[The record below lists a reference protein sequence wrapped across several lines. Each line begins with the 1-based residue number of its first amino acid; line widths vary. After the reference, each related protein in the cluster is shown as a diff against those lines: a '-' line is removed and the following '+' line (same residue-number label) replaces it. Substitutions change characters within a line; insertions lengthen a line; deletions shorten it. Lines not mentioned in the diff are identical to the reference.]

1 MNDEINNVDIIEYI
15 ISEECKGLRADQAIA
30 NENIQ
35 FSRSLVQKWIKKG
48 NITVNNKIIKPKDI
62 LSENDKVTIIPEENI
77 NSNFIKPEEIFIK
90 VEYEDKDLVVVNKDI
105 NTVSHP
111 GAGNTSGTLANG
123 LAYKYPELVNL
134 PRSGLIHRLDKD
146 TSGLLIV
153 ARSIESYMI
162 LIKKMQN
169 KEIKR
174 RYIAFVNGQLMKNGQ
189 INQPISRHRI
199 DRKKM
204 AVNPLGKE
212 AITDYEVIK
221 NYKYASKVRL
231 KLHTGRTHQIRVHMQ
246 YLGYPIIGDKTYGLK
261 IDKNNKIDIL
271 KEFSRQALHAE
282 ELQFIHP
289 RNGQDINIKS
299 EVPKD
304 LKELEEALDV

>member
-90 VEYEDKDLVVVNKDI
+90 VEYEDKDLIVVNKDI
-105 NTVSHP
+105 NIVSHP

-204 AVNPLGKE
+204 AVNPSGKE

-261 IDKNNKIDIL
+261 VDKNNKIDIL

>member
-62 LSENDKVTIIPEENI
+62 LSENDKVTIIPEENN
-77 NSNFIKPEEIFIK
+77 NSNFIKPEEILIK
-90 VEYEDKDLVVVNKDI
+90 VEYEDKDLIVVNKDI
-105 NTVSHP
+105 NIVSHP

-204 AVNPLGKE
+204 AVNPSG
-212 AITDYEVIK
+212 
-221 NYKYASKVRL
+221 
-231 KLHTGRTHQIRVHMQ
+231 
-246 YLGYPIIGDKTYGLK
+246 
-261 IDKNNKIDIL
+261 
-271 KEFSRQALHAE
+271 
-282 ELQFIHP
+282 
-289 RNGQDINIKS
+289 
-299 EVPKD
+299 
-304 LKELEEALDV
+304 

>member
-30 NENIQ
+30 NQNMQ

-77 NSNFIKPEEIFIK
+77 NPNFIKPEEISIK
-90 VEYEDKDLVVVNKDI
+90 VEYEDKDLIVVDKGI
-105 NTVSHP
+105 NIVSHP
-111 GAGNTSGTLANG
+111 GAGNTCGILANG

-174 RYIAFVNGQLMKNGQ
+174 RYIAFVYGQLMKNGQ

-199 DRKKM
+199 DRRKM
-204 AVNPLGKE
+204 AISPSGKE
-212 AITDYEVIK
+212 SITDYEVIK

-231 KLHTGRTHQIRVHMQ
+231 KLHTGRTHQIRVHLQ
-246 YLGYPIIGDKTYGLK
+246 YLGYPIIGDKIYGLK
-261 IDKNNKIDIL
+261 IDKNNKTDIL
-271 KEFSRQALHAE
+271 KNFSRQALHAK

-289 RNGQDINIKS
+289 RNGKDINIKS

>member
-90 VEYEDKDLVVVNKDI
+90 VEYEDKDLIVVNKDI
-105 NTVSHP
+105 NIVSHP

-204 AVNPLGKE
+204 AVNPSGKE

-299 EVPKD
+299 DVPKD

>member
-1 MNDEINNVDIIEYI
+1 MNDENNNVDIIDYI

-90 VEYEDKDLVVVNKDI
+90 VEYEDKDLIVVNKDI
-105 NTVSHP
+105 NIVSHP

-204 AVNPLGKE
+204 AVNPSGKE

-261 IDKNNKIDIL
+261 ID
-271 KEFSRQALHAE
+271 
-282 ELQFIHP
+282 
-289 RNGQDINIKS
+289 
-299 EVPKD
+299 
-304 LKELEEALDV
+304 

>member
-90 VEYEDKDLVVVNKDI
+90 VEYEDKDLIVVNKDI
-105 NTVSHP
+105 NIVSHP

-204 AVNPLGKE
+204 AVNPSGKE

-289 RNGQDINIKS
+289 RNDQDINIKS

>member
-90 VEYEDKDLVVVNKDI
+90 VEYEDKDLIVVNKDI
-105 NTVSHP
+105 NIVSHP

-189 INQPISRHRI
+189 INQPISRHKI

-204 AVNPLGKE
+204 AVNPSGKE

>member
-90 VEYEDKDLVVVNKDI
+90 VEYEDKDLIVVNKDI
-105 NTVSHP
+105 NIVSHP

-204 AVNPLGKE
+204 AVNPSGKE

>member
-90 VEYEDKDLVVVNKDI
+90 VEYEDKDLIVVNKDI
-105 NTVSHP
+105 NIVSHP

-204 AVNPLGKE
+204 AVNPSGKE

-246 YLGYPIIGDKTYGLK
+246 YLGYPIIGDKTYGSK

>member
-62 LSENDKVTIIPEENI
+62 LSQNDKVTIIPEENI
-77 NSNFIKPEEIFIK
+77 NSSFIKPEAIPIK
-90 VEYEDKDLVVVNKDI
+90 VIYEDKDIIIVNKDI
-105 NTVSHP
+105 NVVSHP
-111 GAGNTSGTLANG
+111 GAGNISGTLANG

-153 ARSIESYMI
+153 ARSIESYII

-174 RYIAFVNGQLMKNGQ
+174 RYIAFVNGRLMKNGQ

-204 AVNPLGKE
+204 AVNPLGKDS
-212 AITDYEVIK
+212 ITDYEVIK
-221 NYKYASKVRL
+221 NYKYATKVRL
-231 KLHTGRTHQIRVHMQ
+231 KLLTGRTHQIRVHMQ
-246 YLGYPIIGDKTYGLK
+246 FLGYPIIGDKTYGLK
-261 IDKNNKIDIL
+261 IDNNKIDIL
-271 KEFSRQALHAE
+271 KNFPRQALHAE
-282 ELQFIHP
+282 ELQFVHP
-289 RNGQDINIKS
+289 CDGKDINLRS
-299 EVPKD
+299 EVPND

>member
-1 MNDEINNVDIIEYI
+1 MNDEINNIDIIEYI

-30 NENIQ
+30 NKNIQ

-48 NITVNNKIIKPKDI
+48 NITVNDKIIKPKDI

-90 VEYEDKDLVVVNKDI
+90 VEYEDKDLIVVNKDI
-105 NTVSHP
+105 NIVSHP

-204 AVNPLGKE
+204 AVNPSGKE

>member
-62 LSENDKVTIIPEENI
+62 LSENDKVIIIPEENI

-90 VEYEDKDLVVVNKDI
+90 VEYEDKDLIVVNKDI
-105 NTVSHP
+105 NIVSHP

-204 AVNPLGKE
+204 AVNPSGKE

>member
-90 VEYEDKDLVVVNKDI
+90 VEYEDKDLIVVNKDI
-105 NTVSHP
+105 NIVSHP

-204 AVNPLGKE
+204 AVNPSGKE

-299 EVPKD
+299 DVPKV